1 MFKLLT
7 ISLAGVRSLT
17 ISFLLLLLFLWL
29 VGFFFFAFLWAKTNS
44 RFIKTQETK
53 KLGQWDLLYGQNRF
67 FCSDSQTQGRIFFMS
82 LAHVRKQ
89 VKFGCLG
96 EGEGGG

>member
-17 ISFLLLLLFLWL
+17 ISFLLLLLLFVCLF
-29 VGFFFFAFLWAKTNS
+29 VFAFLWTKTNS

-53 KLGQWDLLYGQNRF
+53 KLDQK
-67 FCSDSQTQGRIFFMS
+67 S
-82 LAHVRKQ
+82 LVNGICYM
-89 VKFGCLG
+89 VKIGFSAPIAKHKAGFSLCRSPTCG
-96 EGEGGG
+96 SR

>member
-1 MFKLLT
+1 MDQNEFEVHKN
-7 ISLAGVRSLT
+7 ARNKKA
-17 ISFLLLLLFLWL
+17 WP
-29 VGFFFFAFLWAKTNS
+29 
-44 RFIKTQETK
+44 K
-53 KLGQWDLLYGQNRF
+53 KLDQWDLLYGQNRF

-96 EGEGGG
+96 EGEEGARGGET

>member
-29 VGFFFFAFLWAKTNS
+29 VGLFFFFFAFLWTKTNS

-53 KLGQWDLLYGQNRF
+53 KLDQK
-67 FCSDSQTQGRIFFMS
+67 S
-82 LAHVRKQ
+82 LINGICYM
-89 VKFGCLG
+89 VKIGFSAPIAKHKAGFSLCRSPTCG
-96 EGEGGG
+96 SR

>member
-29 VGFFFFAFLWAKTNS
+29 VGLVFFFFFSFFLTKTNS

-53 KLGQWDLLYGQNRF
+53 KLYQK
-67 FCSDSQTQGRIFFMS
+67 S
-82 LAHVRKQ
+82 LVNGVCYM
-89 VKFGCLG
+89 VKIGFSAPIAKHKAGFSLCRSPTCG
-96 EGEGGG
+96 SR

>member
-17 ISFLLLLLFLWL
+17 ISFLLLLLLLFVWL
-29 VGFFFFAFLWAKTNS
+29 VGFFFFLAFLWIKTNS

-53 KLGQWDLLYGQNRF
+53 KLDQK
-67 FCSDSQTQGRIFFMS
+67 S
-82 LAHVRKQ
+82 LVNGICYM
-89 VKFGCLG
+89 VKIGFSAPIAKHKAGFSLCRSPTFGSR
-96 EGEGGG
+96 

>member
-29 VGFFFFAFLWAKTNS
+29 VVFCFL
-44 RFIKTQETK
+44 
-53 KLGQWDLLYGQNRF
+53 F
-67 FCSDSQTQGRIFFMS
+67 FCIVMDQNEFEVHKNARNKKAWSMGFVIWS
-82 LAHVRKQ
+82 K
-89 VKFGCLG
+89 
-96 EGEGGG
+96 